1 MQQYDTW
8 SARIA
13 DTRREAR
20 AVRDAAKA
28 YEEPKA
34 SLQRLKAQPDPVG
47 AVFERLA
54 QQQKQPDNA
63 RAFGMLSSDRYD
75 KHWVSLNHF
84 SECSLRGGANN
95 KGLLYC

>member
-47 AVFERLA
+47 A
-54 QQQKQPDNA
+54 
-63 RAFGMLSSDRYD
+63 AF
-75 KHWVSLNHF
+75 
-84 SECSLRGGANN
+84 
-95 KGLLYC
+95 